1 MLRDDFYRMDM
12 YSTEFIKRLKLEE
25 IENFFAPF
33 GLMACAKIPNEK
45 EPKFILVSCKDF
57 QVVFSDYSQEVVSV
71 KRLINSNGSKRTG
84 SEIIIKNF

>member
-1 MLRDDFYRMDM
+1 MAKATISRVSQEELAQAQTAESKQTQHQTSPAIDVQPRENRKSL

-45 EPKFILVSCKDF
+45 GD
-57 QVVFSDYSQEVVSV
+57 
-71 KRLINSNGSKRTG
+71 N
-84 SEIIIKNF
+84 